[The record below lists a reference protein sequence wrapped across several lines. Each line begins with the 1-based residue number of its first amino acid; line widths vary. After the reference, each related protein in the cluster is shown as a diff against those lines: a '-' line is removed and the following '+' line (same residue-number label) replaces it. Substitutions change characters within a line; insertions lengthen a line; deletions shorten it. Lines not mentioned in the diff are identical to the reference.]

1 MEAPA
6 DHWIRAEEI
15 TRKVKGEPTNEGRM
29 LLFEGS
35 IDPGDVVQVGSCF
48 PPPTP
53 GFVRPRQW
61 GSAGRCEHCR
71 HMLQHVAPQLRTL
84 WPHGHPAHPLAALS
98 HNSSARRASCCDVY
112 CAIYPTELVLVATH
126 STRAE
131 LMSATNYPR
140 VVSER
145 TRAPSHRAKWATAG

>member
-84 WPHGHPAHPLAALS
+84 WPHGHPAHHLLHSRTTPLHAAPAAATCTARYIRRSWYWLRRTA
-98 HNSSARRASCCDVY
+98 HARSS
-112 CAIYPTELVLVATH
+112 
-126 STRAE
+126 
-131 LMSATNYPR
+131 
-140 VVSER
+140 
-145 TRAPSHRAKWATAG
+145 